1 LESLALV
8 EMYLYHIV
16 FLSHCLSRFLF
27 LHLFALLFLKVVSFL
42 NVAFSQK
49 IYRLMSLLAIIVL
62 QARQVS
68 P

>member
-1 LESLALV
+1 LESAVLV

>member
-1 LESLALV
+1 LALV